1 MLFFGHRFIKSEPF
15 YHVYSTDAISST
27 PPSSTIYFEFDEANF
42 DLLEYAKINGV
53 SFAIKAHTL
62 SEVAYASALGASFI
76 VVDSSMAKDAQQIA
90 ENYLFDSKILAL
102 IKDEHE
108 IEKLLYI
115 GVDGVIF
122 YSCIVK
128 ISN

>member
-1 MLFFGHRFIKSEPF
+1 MLFYGHRFIKSRAF

-27 PPSSTIYFEFDEANF
+27 PPSSTIYIEFDEANF
-42 DLLEYAKINGV
+42 DLIEYAKANSV
-53 SFAIKAHTL
+53 SFAIKVHTL
-62 SEVAYASALGASFI
+62 SEVAYASAFGASFI
-76 VVDSSMAKDAQQIA
+76 VVDSSLAKEAQQIA

-102 IKDEHE
+102 IRDESE
-108 IEKLLYI
+108 IEKLLHT

-122 YSCIVK
+122 HSCIVK